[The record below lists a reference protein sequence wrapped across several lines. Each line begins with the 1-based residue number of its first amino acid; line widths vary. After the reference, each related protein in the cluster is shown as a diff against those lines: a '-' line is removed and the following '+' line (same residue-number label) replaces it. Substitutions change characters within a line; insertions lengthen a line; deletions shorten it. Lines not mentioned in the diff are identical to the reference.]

1 MLVALHGASHP
12 RSDALDAAWRRADVA
27 SEISDPKRWIA
38 LRLEDREGEAGA
50 AYRAFV
56 ELFPARGM
64 PAVVALNPNDGSKLF
79 ERVEWDDASVAPEAL
94 LAEIVACREAFEAD
108 ARSAALAALA
118 RLAAMDARGDT
129 NPQAAP
135 AQAAPAAEATAPAAV
150 AAQTAPA
157 ASAPAPSPAP
167 APAPAPV
174 APAPPPERPARPS
187 ATPPSEPAPSRT
199 DEGVARR
206 RKTATVRPDPA
217 TAPAPPAP
225 APAPPAPPAPP
236 RPTVRARLPDGSN
249 LTTTL
254 DVDATIADVRAFI
267 VASASASALPR
278 GGFDLWNAWPR
289 RRVDESAPNATIAS
303 LGLGARPSILVL
315 PRDAGTDEAEANAFG
330 RVAARGG
337 RSARAR
343 APAAAAGGGFLDWLV
358 ETLRRV
364 WAAISLFLGLGD
376 LGVGAGGVG
385 GERERGG
392 GAEGTPVNTQEAA
405 WAAATRGV
413 EASRARGGGGG
424 RGGGTGGGGG
434 GGTGGGAGAGASRPG
449 EGPRGNIRTLGSSRD
464 DDDDGRNR
472 FDNGNST
479 VWGGGGGDD
488 GDDGRGGGA
497 MDVF

>member
-1 MLVALHGASHP
+1 M
-12 RSDALDAAWRRADVA
+12 
-27 SEISDPKRWIA
+27 
-38 LRLEDREGEAGA
+38 
-50 AYRAFV
+50 
-56 ELFPARGM
+56 
-64 PAVVALNPNDGSKLF
+64 
-79 ERVEWDDASVAPEAL
+79 
-94 LAEIVACREAFEAD
+94 
-108 ARSAALAALA
+108 
-118 RLAAMDARGDT
+118 
-129 NPQAAP
+129 
-135 AQAAPAAEATAPAAV
+135 
-150 AAQTAPA
+150 
-157 ASAPAPSPAP
+157 
-167 APAPAPV
+167 
-174 APAPPPERPARPS
+174 
-187 ATPPSEPAPSRT
+187 
-199 DEGVARR
+199 
-206 RKTATVRPDPA
+206 
-217 TAPAPPAP
+217 
-225 APAPPAPPAPP
+225 
-236 RPTVRARLPDGSN
+236 RARLPDGSN

-254 DVDATIADVRAFI
+254 DADATIADVRAFI

-289 RRVDESAPNATIAS
+289 QRVDESAPNASIAS
-303 LGLGARPSILVL
+303 LGLGARPSLLVL
-315 PRDAGTDEAEANAFG
+315 PKDAGTANAKGTALG
-330 RVAARGG
+330 RVSARGG

-343 APAAAAGGGFLDWLV
+343 PPAAAAGGGFLDWLV

-376 LGVGAGGVG
+376 LGVGGGG
-385 GERERGG
+385 ERGG

-424 RGGGTGGGGG
+424 
-434 GGTGGGAGAGASRPG
+434 TGGGAGGGAGGGVGASARRPG